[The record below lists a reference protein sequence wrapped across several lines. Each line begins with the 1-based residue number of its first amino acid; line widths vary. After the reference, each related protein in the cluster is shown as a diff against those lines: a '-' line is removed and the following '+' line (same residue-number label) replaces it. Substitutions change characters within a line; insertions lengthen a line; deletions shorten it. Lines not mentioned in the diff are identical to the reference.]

1 VTFKPSVAL
10 VAAGAR
16 ASGAMRA
23 AGRYASRG
31 ARAARGAVGRLHG
44 AGWAVTDQCVV
55 SAANFLTIYLLAR
68 GLDTVTFGAF
78 MLAYTGLL
86 LLTNMQSALV
96 VQPHNVL
103 AAGLGQ
109 PQYAKFTGALVI
121 LQAFYCLSVLTVLV
135 LLGSL
140 VAVLGAPAAGD
151 ILIALG
157 IIAVPWMGQEFVR
170 RVLYTRGRA
179 RSAAINDSITYGL
192 QLFGALVLTQAAAA
206 WATPVSALL
215 VLGLSSAVG
224 LLVGLWQLR
233 DDVRIDREV
242 WDGRMTAWSE
252 AWNFGRW
259 LTAQN
264 AMAWFGAQGH
274 SWVVGLMLGVEQVGL
289 YRAATHLV
297 NVMNPLMQACF
308 SYLPSRGSLARL
320 TGGAAGL
327 KRWVNGTFRVLLVAL
342 APFLVVLAGFS
353 EEVLALAYGE
363 KFANQEHLA
372 LILSLAVLGQCIG
385 FSKYP
390 FDLGL
395 LALHSPRSL
404 FYIYLIPVLLLLTV
418 GTTLI
423 YFLGIVGVP
432 LSGMLINSALLIA
445 TWRAYRGRMEAE
457 TVSTTA
463 GAPTAEAPR

>member
-1 VTFKPSVAL
+1 MTFKPSVAL
-10 VAAGAR
+10 VAAGTR
-16 ASGAMRA
+16 ASGAVRA

-31 ARAARGAVGRLHG
+31 ARAARGAVGR

-55 SAANFLTIYLLAR
+55 SAANFLTIFLLAR
-68 GLDTVTFGAF
+68 SLDAVTFGVF

-109 PQYAKFTGALVI
+109 PQYAKFTGALAI
-121 LQAFYCLSVLTVLV
+121 LQAFYCLMVMAVLV

-140 VAVLGAPAAGD
+140 VAVLGATPAGHT
-151 ILIALG
+151 LIALG
-157 IIAVPWMGQEFVR
+157 MIAVPWMGQEFVR

-179 RSAAINDSITYGL
+179 RAAAVNDSITYGL

-206 WATPVSALL
+206 WATPASALI
-215 VLGLSSAVG
+215 VLGLSSVVG
-224 LLVGLWQLR
+224 VLVGLWQLR

-242 WDGRMTAWSE
+242 WDDRMTAWSE

-274 SWVVGLMLGVEQVGL
+274 AWVVGLMLGVEQVGI

-327 KRWVNGTFRVLLVAL
+327 ERWVNRTFWVLLVATV
-342 APFLVVLAGFS
+342 PFLVVLAGFS
-353 EEVLALAYGE
+353 EEILALAYGE

-372 LILSLAVLGQCIG
+372 LILSLAALGQCVA

-404 FYIYLIPVLLLLTV
+404 FYVYLIPVLLLLTV

-423 YFLGIVGVP
+423 YFLGILGVP
-432 LSGMLINSALLIA
+432 LSGLLINSALLIA
-445 TWRAYRGRMEAE
+445 TWRAYRGRMKAE
-457 TVSTTA
+457 SA
-463 GAPTAEAPR
+463 GGPAAEVPR

>member
-10 VAAGAR
+10 VAAGA
-16 ASGAMRA
+16 RA

-31 ARAARGAVGRLHG
+31 ARAARGAVGRLPG

-55 SAANFLTIYLLAR
+55 SAANFLTIFFLAR
-68 GLDTVTFGAF
+68 GLDAATFGAF
-78 MLAYTGLL
+78 MLAYTGLM
-86 LLTNMQSALV
+86 LLTSMQGALV

-103 AAGLGQ
+103 AAGLAQ
-109 PQYAKFTGALVI
+109 PQYAKFTGALAI
-121 LQAFYCLSVLTVLV
+121 LQVLYCLFVLAVFV
-135 LLGSL
+135 LLGAL
-140 VAVLGAPAAGD
+140 VAVVGAPAAGHT
-151 ILIALG
+151 LIALG

-170 RVLYTRGRA
+170 RVLYTRGRS

-192 QLFGALVLTQAAAA
+192 QLFGAIVLIQAAAE
-206 WATPVSALL
+206 WATPASALF
-215 VLGLSSAVG
+215 VLGLSSMVG
-224 LLVGLWQLR
+224 VLAGLWQLR
-233 DDVRIDREV
+233 DDVRLDREV
-242 WDGRMTAWSE
+242 WDGRLHAWSE

-274 SWVVGLMLGVEQVGL
+274 SWVVGLILGVEQLGIL
-289 YRAATHLV
+289 RAATHLV

-320 TGGAAGL
+320 AGGAPGL
-327 KRWVNGTFRVLLVAL
+327 KRWVRRTFWVLLAAL
-342 APFLVVLAGFS
+342 APFLIVLTLFS
-353 EEVLALAYGE
+353 EQVLGFAYGE
-363 KFANQEHLA
+363 KFAGQEHLA
-372 LILSLAVLGQCIG
+372 LILALTALAQCIG

-404 FYIYLIPVLLLLTV
+404 FYVYLIPVVLLLIV

-432 LSGMLINSALLIA
+432 LSGLLINSALLIA
-445 TWRAYRGRMEAE
+445 TWRAYRGRMKAE
-457 TVSTTA
+457 TVGTTA
-463 GAPTAEAPR
+463 GAPAAGAPR